1 MVTEWRLQILEWRQT
16 EDGQKGKNAPAMQEP
31 PPFIGDER
39 QKATAADAKAQA
51 FMRRQQ
57 AMQARQLTQGGAE

>member
-1 MVTEWRLQILEWRQT
+1 MVVEWRLQILEWRQT
-16 EDGQKGKNAPAMQEP
+16 EDGQKGKNAPAPQEP
-31 PPFIGDER
+31 PPFVGDE
-39 QKATAADAKAQA
+39 QVKATAADAKAQA